1 MVESR
6 AMRILL
12 RAGALVTLAFIYLP
26 LFIIALYAFNRNVTQ
41 AWPIEKYSTRWFS
54 VAFDDPDVRDALKN
68 SVIAAIGAT
77 IIAIVLGT
85 LASLAVSRY
94 RFFGREVITFA
105 VILPIALPGI
115 VTGLALQA
123 TIIDVLGPLGIG
135 FGLLT
140 IIIGHATFC
149 IVVIYNNA
157 VARMRRTAGSLDEA
171 SADLGADNWQT
182 FRYVMLPQLRTA
194 LLAGALLAFALS
206 FDEVIVTVFT
216 SGAEQTLPIWIF
228 ATLARPDDQPVVNVV
243 ALFVIVVSIIPVY
256 IATRLAGA
264 SGITRE
270 RPKQSTV
277 VAGGMPVA
285 GEPET

>member
-6 AMRILL
+6 ATRLLL
-12 RAGALVTLAFIYLP
+12 RLGALVTLAFIYLP
-26 LFIIALYAFNRNVTQ
+26 LIVIALYAFNRNVTQ
-41 AWPIEKYSTRWFS
+41 AWPIETYSTRWFS
-54 VAFDDPDVRDALKN
+54 VAFNDPDVRNALKN
-68 SVIAAIGAT
+68 SVLAALAATVIALF
-77 IIAIVLGT
+77 LGT
-85 LASLAVSRY
+85 LASMAVARY

-123 TIIDVLGPLGIG
+123 TIVDVLGPLGIG
-135 FGLLT
+135 FGLTT
-140 IIIGHATFC
+140 IIVGHATFC

-157 VARMRRTAGSLDEA
+157 IARMRRTVGSLDEA

-182 FRYVMLPQLRTA
+182 FRYVLLPQMRTA

-228 ATLARPDDQPVVNVV
+228 ATLARPDDQPIVNVV

-256 IATRLAGA
+256 LATRLAGA
-264 SGITRE
+264 SGITRQ
-270 RPKQSTV
+270 RPKRSA
-277 VAGGMPVA
+277 VAANLP
-285 GEPET
+285 EP